1 MAELNTVR
9 LLERIHTLG
18 EIGKDPRGG
27 RTRLAASDSE
37 KAGRD
42 QVVSWLQEA
51 GLRVVVDYIG
61 NIFGIWE
68 TEENKKEAPLMIG
81 SHIDTVIQAG
91 AYDGCL
97 GVLASIEAVDALK
110 RAEVRTKRPI
120 VISVWTN
127 EEGVRYSPDMMGSL
141 VYAGGYPLEKALAS
155 VGTDGSILGEELQRI
170 GYAGTVAPGFIN
182 PYAFLELHIEQG
194 PIMDTDGIRIGAV
207 ENLQGI
213 HWQRVTI
220 RGLANHAGTTPTRL
234 RHDAGLAAAKVN
246 VFLRELVKK
255 SGGVA
260 TIGTI
265 AFRPNAVNVIPE
277 EAVFTVDLRN
287 PVKEKLEKDEALLA
301 DYLRELSETD
311 GVEIRTE
318 ELTSFDPVPF
328 DEEICRLTEAAA
340 KARGLS
346 CCRMVSGAGQDAQM
360 IARLCP
366 TAMIFVPSVK
376 GISHNPQEF
385 TRDEDVQN
393 GAAVFL
399 DVVEKLSQ
407 Q

>member
-1 MAELNTVR
+1 MELNTTR
-9 LLERIHTLG
+9 LLSRIHTLG
-18 EIGKDPRGG
+18 EIGRDPRGG

-42 QVVSWLQEA
+42 QVVSWLKEA
-51 GLRVVVDYIG
+51 GLRIVVDYIG

-110 RAEVRTKRPI
+110 AAGVRTKRPI

-155 VGTDGSILGEELQRI
+155 VGTDGSILGEELKRI
-170 GYAGTVAPGFIN
+170 GYAGTVAPGFIT

-194 PIMDTDGIRIGAV
+194 PIMDADGIRIGAV
-207 ENLQGI
+207 KALQGI

-246 VFLRELVKK
+246 VFLRELVEK

-260 TIGTI
+260 TVGTI
-265 AFRPNAVNVIPE
+265 SLRPNAINVIPE
-277 EAVFTVDLRN
+277 EAIFTVDLRN
-287 PVKEKLEKDEALLA
+287 PDKEKLDADAEALA
-301 DYLRELSETD
+301 AYLRRLAETD
-311 GVEIRTE
+311 AMEIHTE
-318 ELTSFDPVPF
+318 ELTCFNPVPF

-366 TAMIFVPSVK
+366 TAMIFVPSVR
-376 GISHNPQEF
+376 GISHNPKEF
-385 TRDEDVQN
+385 TKDEDVQN

-399 DVVEKLSQ
+399 DVVSDLCQ